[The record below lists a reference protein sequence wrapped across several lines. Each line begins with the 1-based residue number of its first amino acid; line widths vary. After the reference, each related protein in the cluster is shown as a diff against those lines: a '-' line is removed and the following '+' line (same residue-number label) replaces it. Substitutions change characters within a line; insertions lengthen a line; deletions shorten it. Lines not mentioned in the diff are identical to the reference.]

1 MPPVARL
8 ACLFLLSGLAGCGRA
23 PVDPQLAA
31 EVEQAFNEASIEHD
45 PLCVHVGPFPVRAGV
60 CPACP
65 GLAEAGFA
73 QASHLGEEIVS
84 YSLTD
89 AGRARYETRPDDA
102 YLALIRARFERMG
115 KPDEFDPGRIEDH
128 RLCFGR
134 TRFHA
139 VEEALA
145 PLQLGSNT
153 YRSVKL
159 VAVAT
164 DTSGLLFDPRLAP
177 LELPIPPR
185 PEAGKPVLY
194 PPHVVTLEYV
204 TGDPAPTLSDL
215 RYGAWVDA
223 P

>member
-1 MPPVARL
+1 MSPLARL
-8 ACLFLLSGLAGCGRA
+8 AMLILLLGLTGCGRA
-23 PVDPQLAA
+23 PVDPALAA
-31 EVEQAFNEASIEHD
+31 DVQRAFDEANIERD
-45 PLCVHVGPFPVRAGV
+45 PLCIHVGPFPVHARV

-65 GLAEAGFA
+65 GLAKAGFL
-73 QASHLGEEIVS
+73 QEHLLDGEIVS
-84 YSLTD
+84 YSLTE
-89 AGRARYETRPDDA
+89 AGRARYETRPDA
-102 YLALIRARFERMG
+102 ERLGLIRTRFERMG
-115 KPDEFDPGRIEDH
+115 KPGEFDPGRIEDH

-145 PLQLGSNT
+145 PMTLGGNT

-177 LELPIPPR
+177 LGLPIPPR
-185 PEAGKPVLY
+185 PAAGQPLLY
-194 PPHVVTLEYV
+194 LPQVVTLEYV
-204 TGDPAPTLSDL
+204 TGDPQPTLSAL